1 MAALLHL
8 ESRANL
14 QELVLTQSEAR
25 ALVAVAQELQGER
38 LALPLR
44 SLAPLPASGPPG
56 GLSHA
61 TGAPPTSSCR
71 SPMTHCG
78 LG

>member
-44 SLAPLPASGPPG
+44 SLAPLPASGPQ
-56 GLSHA
+56 
-61 TGAPPTSSCR
+61 GASPTQPERPPQA
-71 SPMTHCG
+71 PAG
-78 LG
+78 PQ

>member
-1 MAALLHL
+1 MVALLDL

-25 ALVAVAQELQGER
+25 ALVKVAQELQGER

-44 SLAPLPASGPPG
+44 SLAPLPASGPPR
-56 GLSHA
+56 
-61 TGAPPTSSCR
+61 APPTLPER
-71 SPMTHCG
+71 PQRAHAR
-78 LG
+78 LQ